1 MRSLVQS
8 WVLLNL
14 SAALLVPRLA
24 AADPIR
30 ITSGFVELGGAFE
43 LVSDERAFRLIGTGY
58 GGGSSPSAYAFCA
71 GDDCNAGEVAQLL
84 HAFNGLD
91 LLVDSATLDGT
102 FYDEVNTLNAEAFAG
117 IGFSSTHVLPSLSS
131 TAVLTTPF
139 TMEGSFSHPGGVEA
153 LFGSGIV
160 NTRWISAA
168 PVGSAAPAWNLA
180 SARYEFSGAAVPE
193 PGTLLLV
200 GTGAAAA
207 ALSRRKRRPR

>member
-58 GGGSSPSAYAFCA
+58 GGGSSPNAYAFCA

-91 LLVDSATLDGT
+91 LPD
-102 FYDEVNTLNAEAFAG
+102 
-117 IGFSSTHVLPSLSS
+117 
-131 TAVLTTPF
+131 
-139 TMEGSFSHPGGVEA
+139 A
-153 LFGSGIV
+153 LC
-160 NTRWISAA
+160 N
-168 PVGSAAPAWNLA
+168 P
-180 SARYEFSGAAVPE
+180 
-193 PGTLLLV
+193 
-200 GTGAAAA
+200 
-207 ALSRRKRRPR
+207 

>member
-43 LVSDERAFRLIGTGY
+43 LVSDERAFRLVGTAY

-91 LLVDSATLDGT
+91 LLVHSATLDGT
-102 FYDEVNTLNAEAFAG
+102 FYDEVNTLNAEASAG

-153 LFGSGIV
+153 LVGSGMV
-160 NTRWISAA
+160 TTRWIASA
-168 PVGSAAPAWNLA
+168 PVGSAAAAWNLA

-207 ALSRRKRRPR
+207 AFSRRKRRAR